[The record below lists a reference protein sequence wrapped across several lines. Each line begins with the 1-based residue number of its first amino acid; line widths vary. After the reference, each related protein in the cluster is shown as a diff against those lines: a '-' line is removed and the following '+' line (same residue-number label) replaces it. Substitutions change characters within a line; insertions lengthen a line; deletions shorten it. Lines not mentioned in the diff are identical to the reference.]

1 MTNRR
6 VGIVFTSINADLIQ
20 YTSEIF
26 SYLKGSFNVTLF
38 KSEYSDFGARLVSAN
53 ASIGLT
59 QNKSASD
66 VIGTLRSVPRIIQ
79 TFRGRWNDFDVIFFT
94 SASIANM
101 PVALLF
107 KLFGHSSKL
116 IFVLHDV
123 RPHPGLKSLII
134 SMYNW
139 FVRRVADTIVVH
151 SKFSENQ
158 LVNEY
163 QYKGELFQIPLGGF
177 DVTQGK
183 NRERE
188 YFLFFG
194 RIDKYKGLEQLLP
207 LVLKNPHLSF
217 VIAGKGADRSLT
229 QLDEF
234 PNVSILNRF
243 IEHSELEDLFGRA
256 KAVILPYTS
265 ATQSGVVLL
274 SYSFGVPVISTNVGG
289 LSEYIIPGETGFIT
303 DSTQEFYSCVESW
316 SQDEEIY
323 ERCRNFYLKN
333 YSSEALKSEYLKL
346 FGALEKKV

>member
-38 KSEYSDFGARLVSAN
+38 KSDYSDFGARLVSAN
-53 ASIGLT
+53 ESIGLT

-151 SKFSENQ
+151 SQFSENQ

-163 QYKGELFQIPLGGF
+163 Q
-177 DVTQGK
+177 
-183 NRERE
+183 
-188 YFLFFG
+188 
-194 RIDKYKGLEQLLP
+194 
-207 LVLKNPHLSF
+207 
-217 VIAGKGADRSLT
+217 
-229 QLDEF
+229 
-234 PNVSILNRF
+234 
-243 IEHSELEDLFGRA
+243 
-256 KAVILPYTS
+256 
-265 ATQSGVVLL
+265 
-274 SYSFGVPVISTNVGG
+274 
-289 LSEYIIPGETGFIT
+289 
-303 DSTQEFYSCVESW
+303 
-316 SQDEEIY
+316 
-323 ERCRNFYLKN
+323 
-333 YSSEALKSEYLKL
+333 
-346 FGALEKKV
+346 